1 MPGKIGLIFAIWLFS
16 TIPSFST
23 LWTPNSFRHF
33 QKLVEEEQKNIPELM
48 NMDMEEPLIQELK
61 IKKPSITMGKS
72 LTSCFAF

>member
-1 MPGKIGLIFAIWLFS
+1 MPGKIGLIFAIWLLS

-33 QKLVEEEQKNIPELM
+33 QKLVEEEQRNMPESMSM
-48 NMDMEEPLIQELK
+48 NMEEPLIQELK
-61 IKKPSITMGKS
+61 IKKPSITMGKY